1 MGDYVSII
9 RRRKLLIAA
18 MTLAG
23 LALALFYSVA
33 VAKPKYESTP
43 RCWCGP
49 SRPT

>member
-1 MGDYVSII
+1 MTDYMSVI

-33 VAKPKYESTP
+33 VAKPSYVSNSKP
-43 RCWCGP
+43 GDHG
-49 SRPT
+49 